1 MMMQLR
7 PILATLRHHKAGTVL
22 IALQIALT
30 LAIVCNAL
38 FIIHQRLAHLHE
50 PSGLDESNVL
60 VVQNQWVGK
69 PSTAEVSSRT
79 AADLDTLRHMPGV
92 ADVYADI
99 SYPLGSNGVTY
110 GIGHDPDKRKF
121 VATTAIYF
129 LDQNALPTLGLKLVA
144 GRNFRADEIQE
155 VGRRDKIIPSV
166 IIITS
171 TLAKQ
176 LFPDGSALG
185 KVAYVS
191 DKPSVIV
198 GIVER
203 MRSPFVDSSL
213 AQWADNST
221 LLPLRRLD
229 LTMQYIVRTQPGQLG
244 TVAAHIRQVLYGANR
259 LRVIS
264 PKDGVRTFA
273 EVRALAYKGDRGMA
287 VLMAAISVILLGVTG
302 AGIVGLT
309 SFWVGQRRKQ
319 IGVRR
324 ALGATQQDI
333 LGYFLTENLL
343 IGAAGVVLGGLL
355 AIGLNLWLM
364 HQFEIGRL
372 APGYLLASVIAL
384 LLLGQCAVLAPALRA
399 SRVPPVEATRSV

>member
-1 MMMQLR
+1 MQLR

-38 FIIHQRLAHLHE
+38 FIIHQRLARLRQ
-50 PSGLDESNVL
+50 PSGLDESNLL

-69 PSTAEVSSRT
+69 PSSAEISSRT

-99 SYPLGSNGVTY
+99 SYPLGGNGVTY

-121 VATTAIYF
+121 VASTAIYF
-129 LDQNALPTLGLKLVA
+129 LDQNALPTLGLKLIA
-144 GRNFRADEIQE
+144 GRNFRADEIRE
-155 VGRRDKIIPSV
+155 IGRRDKIAPPV
-166 IIITS
+166 IIVTN
-171 TLAKQ
+171 AVARQ

-191 DKPSVIV
+191 DKPSIIV

-213 AQWADNST
+213 AQWADNAT
-221 LLPLRRLD
+221 LLPFRRLD
-229 LTMQYIVRTQPGQLG
+229 LTMQYIVRTQPGQLT
-244 TVAAHIRQVLYGANR
+244 TVAADIRHVLYGADR
-259 LRVIS
+259 LRVIN

-287 VLMAAISVILLGVTG
+287 MLMAAVSVILLGVTG

-343 IGAAGVVLGGLL
+343 IGVGGVVLGGVL
-355 AIGLNLWLM
+355 AIALNLYLM
-364 HQFEIGRL
+364 QQFEIGRL
-372 APGYLLASVIAL
+372 APGYVLASVAAL
-384 LLLGQCAVLAPALRA
+384 LMLGQCAVFAPALRA
-399 SRVPPVEATRSV
+399 SRVPPVEATRSI